1 MSLCSFEGAS
11 GRYYDYSLLE
21 FKNRAAFP
29 IGGGN
34 YVFTR
39 LSGSTLEVI
48 CAGETDNMWNVFV
61 SSPLWDTAKRLY
73 GATMPY
79 IHPNPDQRARQME
92 STDIARRYQPPM
104 NADLTGDQGSKPAA

>member
-11 GRYYDYSLLE
+11 GHHYDYTLLD

-29 IGGGN
+29 MGGGN

-39 LSGSTLEVI
+39 LSGGALEVV
-48 CAGETDNMWNVFV
+48 CAGETENMWSIFV
-61 SSPLWDTAKRLY
+61 ATTLWDTAKRQH

-79 IHPNPDQRARQME
+79 IHPNPDPKARLSE
-92 STDIARRYQPPM
+92 SLDIVRRYSPPM
-104 NADLTGDQGSKPAA
+104 NVNLQGDEKA